1 MTIDKQTHLGILIG
15 SINKA
20 LREAKRKGRYS
31 VRDLYYLNCIKK
43 TISFSCNISMT
54 EEDQKEI
61 ISFYFKVLSYSDK
74 FCTHEFNSE
83 YYKPDGSNSNL
94 FVQTSDN
101 TINSSPK
108 VNDFSIG
115 ID

>member
-1 MTIDKQTHLGILIG
+1 MTIDKKTHLGILIG
-15 SINKA
+15 SLNKA

-43 TISFSCNISMT
+43 TIAFSCNISMT

-61 ISFYFKVLSYSDK
+61 ISFYFKILSSSDK

-83 YYKPDGSNSNL
+83 YYKPEGYNSSL
-94 FVQTSDN
+94 FVQTSEN
-101 TINSSPK
+101 TGNSSPT
-108 VNDFSIG
+108 VTLHLSLT
-115 ID
+115 